1 MNSNE
6 ARARSTHW
14 LRRAQETQRDAL
26 ALIERG
32 GSPEGIV
39 NRTYYAMFYAV
50 LALLRSAGQEVS
62 DEAGAASAFQRDYIK
77 SRSLP
82 RKLWKALEEA
92 ARLARQSESEEGA
105 GITNDQAFESYN
117 AAVEFI
123 RRVEQ
128 RLRELA

>member
-1 MNSNE
+1 MNSRE
-6 ARARSTHW
+6 ARARSKHW

-50 LALLRSAGQEVS
+50 LALLRSVGQEVS

-92 ARLARQSESEEGA
+92 ARLARQAEAEDGG
-105 GITNDQAFESYN
+105 GISNDQAFESYN

-128 RLRELA
+128 RLREPA